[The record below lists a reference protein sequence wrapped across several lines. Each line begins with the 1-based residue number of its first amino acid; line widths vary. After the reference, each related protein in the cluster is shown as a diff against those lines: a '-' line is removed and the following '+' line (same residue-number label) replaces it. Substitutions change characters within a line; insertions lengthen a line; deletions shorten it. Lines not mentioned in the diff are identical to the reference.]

1 MVTVVTGLEIS
12 LVSEECSS
20 VLPTAQHAEPST
32 QGRGELDLNY
42 VTQSSETPV
51 AQPCE
56 LDEAATSLEWFRSA
70 FSQVEKNGVIT
81 LKDFKHR
88 AKKDVSHDEHNHRQW
103 RRVIMI
109 PCNTQS

>member
-1 MVTVVTGLEIS
+1 MVTVVTGPEIS

-32 QGRGELDLNY
+32 QGQGELDLNY
-42 VTQSSETPV
+42 VTQSSV

-88 AKKDVSHDEHNHRQW
+88 VKKDVSLNQRTAQPSILKMAYSYDDS
-103 RRVIMI
+103 M
-109 PCNTQS
+109 